1 MRIQI
6 SSHKVTGSIEVIF
19 RSPTGAETR
28 HVIFNGV
35 HLWIGTDQMVDCALL
50 TPEEEGFESV
60 GRILLGK
67 HFDDVKQRVRTNL
80 IEAEETVF
88 DLEVEESLLSDHRA
102 LINSSGNL
110 ARVENVSPARTS
122 FEVEFSLKS
131 GDGVPVEVV
140 IDGTPEGLRTA
151 VVHLPESPASKRII
165 EPTQARIVWDPS
177 TSELKVRLTGITA
190 GEGRIWVRVALGE
203 SGDLLAVDRARVQT
217 DGSAVSSSIV
227 PHDGELGELY
237 VDVTDAPTE
246 TIGTSRYR
254 VRRRAARLEAYAAD
268 LQRNGQDRE
277 SAIVRDR
284 ASALRKSLGEDFV
297 ESQMPTVRNASAKWW
312 VVGVLAVIVGLV
324 VGWFIRGGEADG
336 STESLPQTSTI
347 SSKST
352 TSSPTTS
359 SPITSSS
366 GPVLPSDQTLV
377 VYRPGST
384 RFFGEGN
391 VNLAAEVENA
401 VDDSATVRVQLYDQY
416 ERSLGESTASTEQGL
431 IQECEARMGSDTGSG
446 GGAFA
451 LQTRIA
457 AYVASTYEEA
467 LLLLSESNLGEP
479 DAEFAGSVTMTANII
494 ESCEVRRIIDQDSVV
509 EIARSAF
516 ESFALEIPIGDQSEA
531 YVVLRVIND
540 KGSSSP
546 WTSTDV
552 LKVSK

>member
-6 SSHKVTGSIEVIF
+6 SSHKVTGSIEVTF
-19 RSPTGAETR
+19 RTPTGAETR

-35 HLWIGTDQMVDCALL
+35 HLWIGNDQKVDCALL
-50 TPEEEGFESV
+50 TPEEEGFEAV
-60 GRILLGK
+60 GRIILGK
-67 HFDDVKQRVRTNL
+67 YFDEVINRVRSNL

-88 DLEVEESLLSDHRA
+88 DLQVDESLLLDHRA
-102 LINSSGNL
+102 LINSPGNL
-110 ARVENVSPARTS
+110 ATVDNVSPARTS
-122 FEVEFSLKS
+122 FEVEFSLRS

-151 VVHLPESPASKRII
+151 VVHLPESPVSERII

-227 PHDGELGELY
+227 PHNGELGELY
-237 VDVTDAPTE
+237 VDVTDSPTE
-246 TIGTSRYR
+246 TIGTSRFR
-254 VRRRAARLEAYAAD
+254 VRRRAARLEAFAAD
-268 LQRNGQDRE
+268 LEKGGQVDQ
-277 SAIVRDR
+277 
-284 ASALRKSLGEDFV
+284 ASAVRAKAQNLRATLGEDSGV
-297 ESQMPTVRNASAKWW
+297 ISSTQIKQKRSKWW
-312 VVGVLAVIVGLV
+312 VGIMLVAVLGALLGWLV
-324 VGWFIRGGEADG
+324 RGDNASGAPD
-336 STESLPQTSTI
+336 SQSVA
-347 SSKST
+347 
-352 TSSPTTS
+352 
-359 SPITSSS
+359 SSS
-366 GPVLPSDQTLV
+366 TDVANTVTLSPGDSSVVSPNDQTLL
-377 VYRPGST
+377 VYRPGTT

-391 VNLAAEVENA
+391 VNLAAEVENV
-401 VDDSATVRVQLYDQY
+401 VDDSVTVRVQLYDQY
-416 ERSLGESTASTEQGL
+416 ERSLGESTTSTQQGL
-431 IQECEARMGSDTGSG
+431 MQECESRVGSDTGSG

-451 LQTRIA
+451 LQTRVA
-457 AYVASTYEEA
+457 AFVASTYEDA
-467 LLLLSESNLGEP
+467 LLLLADTDLSDP
-479 DAEFAGSVTMTANII
+479 DAEYAGAVTMTANII

-516 ESFALEIPIGDQSEA
+516 ESFTLEIPIGNRSEA

-552 LKVSK
+552 LKISK